1 MARTGDSAGDR
12 ACGILFA
19 NGCPLNIRRLRPDG
33 DSGSRTSI
41 VWIMPVVILGTAVV
55 LSVPVGIYLARL
67 FDGGYRP
74 PAWLRRLE
82 GWIDTGLQTWIQYSV
97 ALLLFNSAM
106 FIVVFIALA
115 AQPILP
121 LNPDGKG
128 MLAPTTIF
136 HTAFSFVANNSQQ
149 HYVGEQH
156 LSYAGQLVAILWA
169 MFGGGGSGLCAFAA
183 VVRGLRGDAHVG
195 NFYLDL
201 WRAVAYALVPAS
213 LAVGVVLI
221 ADGVPMTFTG
231 AAVVHTLDGADQTIA
246 RGPVAALVPI
256 KNLGSVGGGFFGAN
270 SAHPLDNPS
279 ALANVVQC
287 VTILLFPA
295 GCVVAFGKMLC
306 RGRHACVLYA
316 VMLIPLVAMIGW
328 AIGTDEDRPNP
339 SLADRPALLNANGRR
354 FVIDATTAAGHSMRA
369 EIVSPALAG
378 LPVDQAGVGNLEG
391 KELRFG
397 PGVAG
402 TYVAVTTAVSC
413 GSVNC
418 SHDSLNPL
426 TDLTPLV
433 GMWLNC
439 IFGGKGVGLLNL
451 MVFLIVTVFLTGLM
465 VGRTPEYLGRKVEA
479 REMKLAML
487 ALLIHPLLILPPSAL
502 FAITGWMGG
511 SAGNPGPHGFTETV
525 YEFSS
530 AASGNG
536 SGFAGLGNTFG
547 FNDAAANLSP
557 PAPFAPEWDIACGLV
572 IVLGRYITIIA
583 VLALA
588 ASLGAKPAV
597 PPTTGTLRT
606 DTVTFGVVLL
616 GVILLLGALLFLPL
630 AALGPVA
637 EHLGPIPFG

>member
-1 MARTGDSAGDR
+1 LWLS
-12 ACGILFA
+12 
-19 NGCPLNIRRLRPDG
+19 
-33 DSGSRTSI
+33 
-41 VWIMPVVILGTAVV
+41 PVVVLGTAVV
-55 LSVPVGIYLARL
+55 LSIPVGYFLAHL

-74 PAWLRRLE
+74 PAWLRRIE
-82 GWIDTGLQTWIQYSV
+82 DWIDTGPQTWAQYAV
-97 ALLLFNSAM
+97 ALLLFNTAM
-106 FIVVFIALA
+106 FVIVFVALA
-115 AQPILP
+115 LQPILP

-136 HTAFSFVANNSQQ
+136 HTAFSFIANNSQQ
-149 HYVGEQH
+149 HYAGEQH
-156 LSYAGQLVAILWA
+156 LSFASQMVAIGWA
-169 MFGGGGSGLCAFAA
+169 MFGGGGTGLCAFAA
-183 VVRGLRGDAHVG
+183 VIRGLRGDSHVG

-201 WRAVAYALVPAS
+201 WRIVAYAIVPLS
-213 LAVGVVLI
+213 LAVGVMLI
-221 ADGVPMTFTG
+221 AAGVPMTFDG
-231 AAVVHTLDGADQTIA
+231 AAVVCTFEGPDQTIA
-246 RGPVAALVPI
+246 RGPVAALVPV
-256 KNLGSVGGGFFGAN
+256 KNLASVGGGFFGAN
-270 SAHPLDNPS
+270 SAHPFENPT
-279 ALANVVQC
+279 ALANIVQC
-287 VTILLFPA
+287 VTILLFPM

-306 RGRHACVLYA
+306 RGRHAFVLYA
-316 VMLIPLVAMIGW
+316 VMLVPLAAMIGW

-339 SLADRPALLNANGRR
+339 GLIDRPELVNSRGRPYLIEG
-354 FVIDATTAAGHSMRA
+354 VTADGRPVTK
-369 EIVSPALAG
+369 EIAAPALAG
-378 LPVDQAGVGNLEG
+378 LPVDQTDMGNLEG

-397 PGVAG
+397 PGAAG

-418 SHDSLNPL
+418 AHDSLNPL
-426 TDLTPLV
+426 SDLTPLV

-439 IFGGKGVGLLNL
+439 VFGGKGVGLLNL
-451 MVFLIVTVFLTGLM
+451 LVFLIVAVFLTGLM

-487 ALLIHPLLILPPSAL
+487 ALLSHPLLILPPSAL
-502 FAITGWMGG
+502 FAATGWMGA

-536 SGFAGLGNTFG
+536 SGFAGLGNTYG
-547 FNDAAANLSP
+547 FNDAATNLSP
-557 PAPFAPEWDIACGLV
+557 PAPYAPEWDIACGLV

-583 VLALA
+583 VMALA

-606 DTVTFGVVLL
+606 DTVTFGLVLL

-637 EHLGPIPFG
+637 EHLGPIPFGR